1 MSNKLMAAVVIAFSV
16 AGCASPTI
24 ILKSGKTWQAAKDR
38 DGLDCIV
45 VGSDGVKYPAK
56 CKLNAGD
63 LVLPAGS
70 IK

>member
-1 MSNKLMAAVVIAFSV
+1 MKILAVIAIVLLS
-16 AGCASPTI
+16 GCASPTI
-24 ILKSGKTWQAAKDR
+24 ILKQGKTWQVAKDYR
-38 DGLDCIV
+38 SVKCIV

-70 IK
+70 LQ

>member
-1 MSNKLMAAVVIAFSV
+1 MKSIAVIALVLLS
-16 AGCASPTI
+16 GCASPTI
-24 ILKSGKTWQAAKDR
+24 ILKQGKTWQVAKDVKSVS
-38 DGLDCIV
+38 CIV
-45 VGSDGVKYPAK
+45 VGEDSVKYPSK

>member
-24 ILKSGKTWQAAKDR
+24 ILKSGKTWQVSKDVKSVS
-38 DGLDCIV
+38 CIV
-45 VGSDGVKYPAK
+45 VGEDSVKYPSK